1 MLATRLKG
9 HSRSRI
15 RSSLCS
21 ALTRLA
27 ALDSRFNEK
36 ARLFPPS
43 PLAQAF
49 GSTEF
54 KLKSGINKGPSTGY
68 PHLFRFK
75 LELGSAPRGKSDCI
89 LLSIISLARSSLTK
103 IQNQNGL
110 RNIS

>member
-1 MLATRLKG
+1 
-9 HSRSRI
+9 
-15 RSSLCS
+15 
-21 ALTRLA
+21 LTRLA

-54 KLKSGINKGPSTGY
+54 KLKSGRNGMGY

-75 LELGSAPRGKSDCI
+75 LEPMVEPAMM
-89 LLSIISLARSSLTK
+89 
-103 IQNQNGL
+103 
-110 RNIS
+110 